1 MASRFGFVTLLAAG
15 AACAGQQTATQS
27 ATSPIER
34 GRYLVAIGG
43 CNDCHTPKVLTSG
56 GLELD
61 TARLL
66 SGHRATEPP
75 PAIPKGAITPTG
87 WAALTTGDGTAW
99 AGPWGVSFAVNLTPD
114 VSGLGAWT
122 PETFIK
128 AMRTGKHLG
137 NGRPILPPMPWY
149 GLGQLTDDD
158 LQAVFAY
165 LRSLKP
171 VSNVVPAPIPPTGA
185 EPGRGP

>member
-1 MASRFGFVTLLAAG
+1 MASRFGCVTLLAAG
-15 AACAGQQTATQS
+15 AACASQQTATQS

-56 GLELD
+56 GLQLD

-75 PAIPKGAITPTG
+75 PAIPTGAITPTG

-99 AGPWGVSFAVNLTPD
+99 AGPWGVSFAGNLTPD

-122 PETFIK
+122 PEIFVK

-165 LRSLKP
+165 LRSLRA

-185 EPGRGP
+185 KPGRGP